1 MGWKQRPDLN
11 PISGDLQEQWKGI
24 CRKEVD
30 TSEFI
35 AVKQDREAFVPPSA
49 AGGHNGTAPLTAED
63 PNLSGVSDHP
73 EKQGKANS
81 LHVIFLAA
89 SCFSKNQF

>member
-1 MGWKQRPDLN
+1 MAQNKAERCVWTLGKATILISKTMGWKQRPDLN

-35 AVKQDREAFVPPSA
+35 AVKQDREAFVFSIGCRRTQWNPP
-49 AGGHNGTAPLTAED
+49 L
-63 PNLSGVSDHP
+63 
-73 EKQGKANS
+73 
-81 LHVIFLAA
+81 
-89 SCFSKNQF
+89 